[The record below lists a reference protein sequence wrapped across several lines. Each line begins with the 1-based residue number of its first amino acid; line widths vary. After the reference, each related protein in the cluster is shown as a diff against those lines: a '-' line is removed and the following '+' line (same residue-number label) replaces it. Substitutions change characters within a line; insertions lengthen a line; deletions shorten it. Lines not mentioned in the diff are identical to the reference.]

1 MKLLQVLCAL
11 HSDMH
16 ASRVVNGLED
26 MTWRSTVSYPSTPQ
40 NLPAFGDGAGVDE
53 IVVMDEISID
63 DVEESLD
70 DDLLEEVLVS
80 VELTSA
86 DGVLDTKV
94 TLPELEPPEL

>member
-1 MKLLQVLCAL
+1 MKLLHALCAL
-11 HSDMH
+11 HSDRH

-63 DVEESLD
+63 DA
-70 DDLLEEVLVS
+70 EVLVS

-86 DGVLDTKV
+86 DGVLETKV
-94 TLPELEPPEL
+94 TLLELELLEL